1 MRSEDVN
8 SSTLLKVLAFT
19 AEKTIQL
26 ATANSILGDPIV
38 SGDLTI
44 IPISKISVGFAGGG
58 ADVTDAGKKKRQNPA
73 GAGAKVSKT
82 PMSFLVI
89 RGNEAQVIGVEA
101 PAKPSALAGV
111 IETVADKAKELM
123 NNKKAETEPTE

>member
-1 MRSEDVN
+1 MRNEDVN

-44 IPISKISVGFAGGG
+44 IPISKISVGFVGGG
-58 ADVTDAGKKKRQNPA
+58 ADVSDAGKKKRQNPA

-123 NNKKAETEPTE
+123 SKKNETEPTE

>member
-1 MRSEDVN
+1 M
-8 SSTLLKVLAFT
+8 
-19 AEKTIQL
+19 
-26 ATANSILGDPIV
+26 
-38 SGDLTI
+38 
-44 IPISKISVGFAGGG
+44 
-58 ADVTDAGKKKRQNPA
+58 TDAGKKKRQNPA